1 MMRRTQSHLARN
13 DRGTSAGSNGWISGK
28 AIQERMTRM
37 AAVTINARF
46 ALLTL
51 RPAKRNDRDPWR
63 TAVIEMRDG

>member
-1 MMRRTQSHLARN
+1 MMRRTQFHLARN

-51 RPAKRNDRDPWR
+51 RPAKRNDRGPWR